1 MDETNA
7 SESIRNLNPSND
19 KLGKDRDF
27 KDAVC
32 VRLNAL
38 EEDVRKLIIHI
49 RELELCLEEKGQ
61 FRESPKED
69 SAF

>member
-7 SESIRNLNPSND
+7 SEAIRNLNPATD

-32 VRLNAL
+32 TRLNSL
-38 EEDVRKLIIHI
+38 EEDVRKLMVHI

-61 FRESPKED
+61 FRKSSEED

>member
-7 SESIRNLNPSND
+7 NEAMRNLNPATD
-19 KLGKDRDF
+19 RLGRDRDF

-32 VRLNAL
+32 VRLSAL
-38 EEDVRKLIIHI
+38 EEDVRKLMVHI
-49 RELELCLEEKGQ
+49 REMELCFEEKGQ
-61 FRESPKED
+61 FRKPSEED